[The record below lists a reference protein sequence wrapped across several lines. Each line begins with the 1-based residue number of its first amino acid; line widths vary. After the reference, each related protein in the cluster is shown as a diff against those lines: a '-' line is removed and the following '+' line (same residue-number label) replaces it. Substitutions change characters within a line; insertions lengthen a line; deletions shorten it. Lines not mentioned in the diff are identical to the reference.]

1 MKIAKLDLPDSAI
14 EFLHSQ
20 GFEKLYPPQA
30 DSVKSGLMDGKNILV
45 SAPTAS
51 GKTLIAMLAMLSH
64 LSKNNSDNNND
75 DSNHNGIG
83 KKVIYLSPLRALAA
97 EKFTEFKKL
106 EKISLGKKIKVGIS
120 TGDFEN
126 LEKNLEK
133 NNILIL
139 TNEKMDSII
148 RHGAEWI
155 EDIGLV
161 ISDEVHLIGDE
172 SRGPTLEMI
181 LTQLKLLET
190 KPQIVGLSATITNSE
205 ELSDWLGC
213 NLVKNDWRPVP
224 LSEGVCDGGEVTMS
238 DGKTFE
244 VERSIRGTP
253 IDLGVQSV
261 KEGGQSLVFAE
272 TRTRSKS
279 LATKAADAVSQ
290 VLEKKDLKNLEKTS
304 KKIMSE
310 NEHTELV
317 KTLALLI
324 KKGVAFHHAGLNQN
338 CRGTVETEFRKGTI
352 KLLSSTPTLA
362 AGVNLPARRVVISN
376 INRYNAKV
384 GANRP
389 ISILEYKQLCGRAGR
404 PQYDDYGESIIV
416 GNGNTED
423 LIDYYI
429 NGEPEPIISKITD
442 DKSLRTHV
450 LSVVVTNPGIKKDD
464 ILEFFLQ
471 TLGGMQS
478 RKPTIKFAIDIS
490 LRFLSSEYLIVKKG
504 ERYAATE
511 FGKKTSMLYID
522 PLTATS
528 FRDAVENVSP
538 DGKHTFGFLHLIS
551 KCDEFFPKFSL
562 RNKDYGA
569 ASVLIENNSS
579 ELLES
584 ISEYDCSR
592 SLLALN
598 AWITESSELSLSD
611 NLGIESG
618 DMHRMAE
625 TANWLSYCLREI
637 SKHVERADLLDEL
650 DNLRKRIVYGIR
662 EELLD
667 LVRVKGIGRVRARI
681 LYKNNIRN
689 LDDLAKIPVNK
700 LAEIDKI
707 GSTIADN
714 IKTELRRIR
723 Y

>member
-1 MKIAKLDLPDSAI
+1 MNIDKLKLPGSAI
-14 EFLHSQ
+14 EFLKSQ
-20 GFEKLYPPQA
+20 GYTKLYPPQA
-30 DSVKSGLMDGKNILV
+30 DSVKSGLLDGKSILV

-51 GKTLIAMLAMLSH
+51 GKTLIAMLAIMSYLS
-64 LSKNNSDNNND
+64 NNK
-75 DSNHNGIG
+75 G
-83 KKVIYLSPLRALAA
+83 KVVYLSPLRALAS

-106 EKISLGKKIKVGIS
+106 EKVALGNKVKVAIS
-120 TGDFEN
+120 TGDFEKI
-126 LEKNLEK
+126 EKNLE
-133 NNILIL
+133 NSNLLIL

-148 RHGAEWI
+148 RHNAEWVD
-155 EDIGLV
+155 EIGLV

-190 KPQIVGLSATITNSE
+190 KPQIVGLSATITNSDE
-205 ELSDWLGC
+205 IADWLEC
-213 NLVKNDWRPVP
+213 TLVKNDWRPVP

-244 VERSIRGTP
+244 VERSLMGTP

-261 KEGGQSLVFAE
+261 KQGGQSLVFAE
-272 TRTRSKS
+272 TRARSKS
-279 LATKAADAVSQ
+279 LATKAADAIFQ
-290 VLEKKDLKNLEKTS
+290 MLEKKEISELEKTS
-304 KKIMSE
+304 KKLLSE

-317 KTLALLI
+317 KTLALLV
-324 KKGVAFHHAGLNQN
+324 KKGVAFHHAGLNQK
-338 CRGTVETEFRKGTI
+338 CRQTIEDEFRKGTI

-423 LIDYYI
+423 LIEYYI
-429 NGEPEPIISKITD
+429 HGEPEPIISKITD
-442 DKSLRTHV
+442 DKSLRTHI
-450 LSVVVTNPGIKKDD
+450 LSVIVTHPGIKKED

-471 TLGGMQS
+471 TLGGLQT

-490 LRFLSSEYLIVKKG
+490 LRFLSSKFLIIKKG

-522 PLTATS
+522 PLTATY
-528 FRDAVENVSP
+528 FRDSIENVSKER
-538 DGKHTFGFLHLIS
+538 KHTFGFLHLITN
-551 KCDEFFPKFSL
+551 CEEFFPKFSL
-562 RNKDYGA
+562 RQKDYET
-569 ASVLIENNSS
+569 ASLMIENNSS
-579 ELLES
+579 QLLEP

-592 SLLALN
+592 SLLALQS
-598 AWITESSELSLSD
+598 WITESTELSLSD
-611 NLGIESG
+611 SLGIESG
-618 DMHRMAE
+618 DMHRMTE
-625 TANWLSYCLREI
+625 NANWLSYCLREI
-637 SKHVERADLLDEL
+637 SKHVERADLLEEL
-650 DNLRKRIVYGIR
+650 GDLRNRVVYGIR

-667 LVRVKGIGRVRARI
+667 LVKVRGIGRVRARI
-681 LYKNNIRN
+681 LFKHGIKN
-689 LDDLAKIPVNK
+689 LDDLRKIPVNK

-707 GSTIADN
+707 GSTVADN
-714 IKTELRRIR
+714 IKEELRKVR
-723 Y
+723 

>member
-1 MKIAKLDLPDSAI
+1 MKIDKLDLPDSAI
-14 EFLHSQ
+14 EFLKSQ
-20 GFEKLYPPQA
+20 GFEKLYPPQV
-30 DSVKSGLMDGKNILV
+30 DSVKSGLLDGKSILV

-51 GKTLIAMLAMLSH
+51 GKTLIAMLAMFSF
-64 LSKNNSDNNND
+64 LSKNN
-75 DSNHNGIG
+75 G
-83 KKVIYLSPLRALAA
+83 KVVYLSPLRALAA

-106 EKISLGKKIKVGIS
+106 EKIALGKKIKVGIS
-120 TGDFEN
+120 TGDFDGI
-126 LEKNLEK
+126 EKNLEK
-133 NNILIL
+133 SDILIL
-139 TNEKMDSII
+139 TNEKMDSVI
-148 RHGAEWI
+148 RHGVEWI
-155 EDIGLV
+155 DEIGLV

-172 SRGPTLEMI
+172 NRGPTLEMI
-181 LTQLKLLET
+181 LTQLKLLDS
-190 KPQIVGLSATITNSE
+190 KPQIVGLSATITNSDE
-205 ELSDWLGC
+205 IANWLDC
-213 NLVKNDWRPVP
+213 KLVKNDWRPVP
-224 LSEGVCDGGEVTMS
+224 LSEGVCDGGEVTMN
-238 DGKTFE
+238 DGNIFD
-244 VERSIRGTP
+244 VERSLRGTP

-261 KEGGQSLVFAE
+261 KQGGQSLVFAE

-279 LATKAADAVSQ
+279 LATKAADVIFQ
-290 VLEKKDLKNLEKTS
+290 MLKKNELKELEKTS
-304 KKIMSE
+304 KKILSQNE
-310 NEHTELV
+310 NTEIV
-317 KTLALLI
+317 KTLAILV

-338 CRGTVETEFRKGTI
+338 CREIIEKEFRNGTI

-376 INRYNAKV
+376 INRYNAKI
-384 GANRP
+384 GRNMP

-416 GNGNTED
+416 GSGNVEELTEH
-423 LIDYYI
+423 YI

-442 DKSLRTHV
+442 DKSLRTHI
-450 LSVVVTNPGIKKDD
+450 LSVIVTHPGIKKDE

-471 TLGGMQS
+471 TLGGLQS

-490 LRFLSSEYLIVKKG
+490 LRFLSSEFLIIKKG

-522 PLTATS
+522 PLTATH
-528 FRDAVENVSP
+528 FRDAVENVSQ
-538 DGKHTFGFLHLIS
+538 DRKHTFGFLHLIS
-551 KCDEFFPKFSL
+551 SCEEFFPKFSL
-562 RNKDYGA
+562 RNKDYES
-569 ASVLIENNSS
+569 ASLLIENNSS
-579 ELLES
+579 ELLEP

-592 SLLALN
+592 SLLALQ

-611 NLGIESG
+611 SFSIESG

-625 TANWLSYCLREI
+625 MANWLSYCLREI
-637 SKHVERADLLDEL
+637 SKHVDRADLLEEL
-650 DNLRKRIVYGIR
+650 DDFRKRIVYGIR

-681 LYKNNIRN
+681 LYKHKIKN

-714 IKTELRRIR
+714 IKSELRKVR

>member
-1 MKIAKLDLPDSAI
+1 MKIEKLDLPKSAI
-14 EFLHSQ
+14 DFLQSQ

-30 DSVKSGLMDGKNILV
+30 DSVKSGLLDGKSILV

-51 GKTLIAMLAMLSH
+51 GKTLIAMLAMISY
-64 LSKNNSDNNND
+64 LSKND
-75 DSNHNGIG
+75 G
-83 KKVIYLSPLRALAA
+83 KVVYLSPLRALAA
-97 EKFTEFKKL
+97 EKFSEFKKL
-106 EKISLGKKIKVGIS
+106 EKVALGKKIKIGIS

-126 LEKNLEK
+126 IEKNLEK
-133 NNILIL
+133 SNVLIL

-148 RHGAEWI
+148 RHGVEWV
-155 EDIGLV
+155 EEIGLV

-181 LTQLKLLET
+181 LTQLKLLDT
-190 KPQIVGLSATITNSE
+190 KPQLVGLSATITNSDE
-205 ELSDWLGC
+205 IADWLNC
-213 NLVKNDWRPVP
+213 KLVKNDWRPVP

-244 VERSIRGTP
+244 VERSLRGTP

-261 KEGGQSLVFAE
+261 QQGGQSLVFAE

-279 LATKAADAVSQ
+279 LATKAADAIFQ
-290 VLEKKDLKNLEKTS
+290 ILKKNELHDLEKTS
-304 KKIMSE
+304 KKILSE

-317 KTLALLI
+317 KTLAVLV
-324 KKGVAFHHAGLNQN
+324 KKGVAFHHAGLNQK
-338 CRGTVETEFRKGTI
+338 CREIIETEFRKGTI

-404 PQYDDYGESIIV
+404 PQYDDFGESIIV

-423 LIDYYI
+423 LIEYYI
-429 NGEPEPIISKITD
+429 NGEPEPIVSKITD
-442 DKSLRTHV
+442 DKSLRTHI
-450 LSVVVTNPGIKKDD
+450 LSVIVTHPGIKKEE

-471 TLGGMQS
+471 TLGGLQS
-478 RKPTIKFAIDIS
+478 RKPTLKFAIDIS
-490 LRFLSSEYLIVKKG
+490 LRFLSSKYLIIKKG

-522 PLTATS
+522 PLTATY
-528 FRDAVENVSP
+528 FRDAIENVSEERN
-538 DGKHTFGFLHLIS
+538 HTFGFLHLIS
-551 KCDEFFPKFSL
+551 NCDEFFPKFSL
-562 RNKDYGA
+562 RQKDYES
-569 ASVLIENNSS
+569 ASLMIENNSS
-579 ELLES
+579 ELLEP

-592 SLLALN
+592 SLLALQS
-598 AWITESSELSLSD
+598 WITESSELSLSD
-611 NLGIESG
+611 SLGIESG

-625 TANWLSYCLREI
+625 NANWLTYCLREI

-650 DNLRKRIVYGIR
+650 ADLRTRIVYGIR
-662 EELLD
+662 KELLD
-667 LVRVKGIGRVRARI
+667 LVKVKGIGRVRARI
-681 LYKNNIRN
+681 LYKHGIKN
-689 LDDLAKIPVNK
+689 LDDLSKIPVNK

-714 IKTELRRIR
+714 IKAELRKVR
-723 Y
+723 

>member
-1 MKIAKLDLPDSAI
+1 MNIEKLKLAKPAI
-14 EFLHSQ
+14 EFLKSE
-20 GFEKLYPPQA
+20 GYSKLYPPQS
-30 DSVKSGLMDGKNILV
+30 DSVKAGLLEGKSILV

-51 GKTLIAMLAMLSH
+51 GKTLIAMLAMLSYI
-64 LSKNNSDNNND
+64 SNNK
-75 DSNHNGIG
+75 G
-83 KKVIYLSPLRALAA
+83 KVIYLSPLRALAA

-106 EKISLGKKIKVGIS
+106 EKVAIGNKVKVAIS

-126 LEKNLEK
+126 IEKNLEK
-133 NNILIL
+133 SNLLIL

-148 RHGAEWI
+148 RHGAEWVD
-155 EDIGLV
+155 DIGLV

-181 LTQLKLLET
+181 LTQLKILET
-190 KPQIVGLSATITNSE
+190 NPQIVGLSATITNSDE
-205 ELSDWLGC
+205 IADWLEC
-213 NLVKNDWRPVP
+213 KLVKNDWRPVP
-224 LSEGVCDGGEVTMS
+224 LSEGVCDEGIVTMS

-244 VERSIRGTP
+244 VERSLRGTP

-261 KEGGQSLVFAE
+261 QQGGQSLVFAE

-279 LATKAADAVSQ
+279 LATKAADTISQ
-290 VLEKKDLKNLEKTS
+290 ILEKKEISELEKIS
-304 KKIMSE
+304 KKILAE
-310 NEHTELV
+310 NEHTEIV
-317 KTLALLI
+317 KTLATLV
-324 KKGVAFHHAGLNQN
+324 KKGVAFHHAGLNQK
-338 CRGTVETEFRKGTI
+338 CREAVEQEFRKGVI

-404 PQYDDYGESIIV
+404 PQYDKYGEAIIV

-423 LIDYYI
+423 LIEYYI
-429 NGEPEPIISKITD
+429 NGEPEPIESKITD
-442 DKSLRTHV
+442 DRSLRTHI
-450 LSVVVTNPGIKKDD
+450 LSVIVTHPGIKKEE

-471 TLGGMQS
+471 TLGGLQS

-490 LRFLSSEYLIVKKG
+490 LRFLSSKFLIIKKG

-522 PLTATS
+522 PLTATY
-528 FRDAVENVSP
+528 FRDSIENVSEE
-538 DGKHTFGFLHLIS
+538 GKHTFGFLHLITN
-551 KCDEFFPKFSL
+551 CEEFFPKFSL
-562 RNKDYGA
+562 RQKDYET
-569 ASVLIENNSS
+569 ASLMIENNKSQ
-579 ELLES
+579 LLEP

-592 SLLALN
+592 SLLALQS
-598 AWITESSELSLSD
+598 WITESTELSLSD
-611 NLGIESG
+611 SLGIESG
-618 DMHRMAE
+618 DMHRMTE
-625 TANWLSYCLREI
+625 NANWLSYCLREI
-637 SKHVERADLLDEL
+637 SKHVDRPDLLEEL
-650 DNLRKRIVYGIR
+650 GDLRNRVVYGIR

-681 LYKNNIRN
+681 LFKHGIKN
-689 LDDLAKIPVNK
+689 LDDLRKIPVNK
-700 LAEIDKI
+700 LGEIDKI

-714 IKTELRRIR
+714 IKAELRRVR
-723 Y
+723 

>member
-1 MKIAKLDLPDSAI
+1 MKIEKLDLPDTAI
-14 EFLHSQ
+14 EFLKSQ
-20 GFEKLYPPQA
+20 GYEKLYPPQV
-30 DSVKSGLMDGKNILV
+30 DSVESGLLGGKSILV

-51 GKTLIAMLAMLSH
+51 GKTLIAMLAMMSY
-64 LSKNNSDNNND
+64 LSKND
-75 DSNHNGIG
+75 G
-83 KKVIYLSPLRALAA
+83 KVIYLSPLRALAA
-97 EKFTEFKKL
+97 EKFLEFKKL
-106 EKISLGKKIKVGIS
+106 EKVALGKKAKVSIS
-120 TGDFEN
+120 TGDYEN
-126 LEKNLEK
+126 IEKNLEK
-133 NNILIL
+133 SNVLIL

-155 EDIGLV
+155 EEIGLV
-161 ISDEVHLIGDE
+161 IADEVHLIGDE
-172 SRGPTLEMI
+172 NRGPTLEMI

-190 KPQIVGLSATITNSE
+190 NPQIIGLSATITNSDE
-205 ELSDWLGC
+205 IADWLDC
-213 NLVKNDWRPVP
+213 KLVKNDWRPVP
-224 LSEGVCDGGEVTMS
+224 LSEGVCDAGEVTMN
-238 DGKTFE
+238 DGKVFSI
-244 VERSIRGTP
+244 ERSICGTP

-272 TRTRSKS
+272 TRNRSKS
-279 LATKAADAVSQ
+279 LATKAADAISQ
-290 VLEKKDLKNLEKTS
+290 ILEKKDLIELEKTS
-304 KKIMSE
+304 KKILSE
-310 NEHTELV
+310 NEHTELI
-317 KTLALLI
+317 KTLAFLV

-338 CRGTVETEFRKGTI
+338 CRETIETEFRKGTI

-404 PQYDDYGESIIV
+404 PQYDDYGEAIIV

-442 DKSLRTHV
+442 DKSLRTHI
-450 LSVVVTNPGIKKDD
+450 LSVVVTHPGIKKDE

-471 TLGGMQS
+471 TLGGLQS
-478 RKPTIKFAIDIS
+478 RKPTVKFAIDIS
-490 LRFLSSEYLIVKKG
+490 LRFLSSEYLLIKKG
-504 ERYAATE
+504 ERFAATE

-522 PLTATS
+522 PLTATY
-528 FRDAVENVSP
+528 FRDAIENVSQNR
-538 DGKHTFGFLHLIS
+538 KHTFGFLHLIS
-551 KCDEFFPKFSL
+551 NCEEFYPKFSL
-562 RNKDYGA
+562 RNKDYES
-569 ASVLIENNSS
+569 ASLLIENNSS
-579 ELLES
+579 ELLEP

-592 SLLALN
+592 SLLALH

-611 NLGIESG
+611 NFGVESG

-637 SKHVERADLLDEL
+637 SKHVERADLLEEL

-662 EELLD
+662 EELLE

-681 LYKNNIRN
+681 LYKHRIKN

-700 LAEIDKI
+700 LSEIDKI
-707 GSTIADN
+707 GSTLAEN
-714 IKTELRRIR
+714 IKSELRKVR
-723 Y
+723 

>member
-1 MKIAKLDLPDSAI
+1 MKIDKLDLPDSAI
-14 EFLHSQ
+14 EFLKSQ
-20 GFEKLYPPQA
+20 GFEKLYPPQV
-30 DSVKSGLMDGKNILV
+30 DSVKSGLLDGKSILV

-51 GKTLIAMLAMLSH
+51 GKTLIAMLAMFSY
-64 LSKNNSDNNND
+64 LSKNN
-75 DSNHNGIG
+75 G
-83 KKVIYLSPLRALAA
+83 KVVYLSPLRALAA

-106 EKISLGKKIKVGIS
+106 EKIALGKKIKVGVS
-120 TGDFEN
+120 TGDFDGI
-126 LEKNLEK
+126 EKNLEK
-133 NNILIL
+133 SDILIL
-139 TNEKMDSII
+139 TNEKMDSVI
-148 RHGAEWI
+148 RHGVEWI
-155 EDIGLV
+155 DEIGLV

-172 SRGPTLEMI
+172 NRGPTLEMI
-181 LTQLKLLET
+181 LTQLKLLDS
-190 KPQIVGLSATITNSE
+190 KPQIVGLSATITNSDE
-205 ELSDWLGC
+205 IANWLDC
-213 NLVKNDWRPVP
+213 KLVKNDWRPVP
-224 LSEGVCDGGEVTMS
+224 LSEGVCDGGEVTMN
-238 DGKTFE
+238 DGNIFD
-244 VERSIRGTP
+244 VERSLRGTP

-261 KEGGQSLVFAE
+261 KQGGQSLVFAE

-279 LATKAADAVSQ
+279 LATKAADVISQ
-290 VLEKKDLKNLEKTS
+290 MLKKNELKELEKTS
-304 KKIMSE
+304 KKILSQNE
-310 NEHTELV
+310 NTEIV
-317 KTLALLI
+317 KTLAILV

-338 CRGTVETEFRKGTI
+338 CREIIEKEFRNGTI

-376 INRYNAKV
+376 INRYNAKI
-384 GANRP
+384 GRNMP

-416 GNGNTED
+416 GSGNVEELTEH
-423 LIDYYI
+423 YI

-442 DKSLRTHV
+442 DKSLRTHI
-450 LSVVVTNPGIKKDD
+450 LSVIVTHPGIKKDE

-471 TLGGMQS
+471 TLGGLQS

-490 LRFLSSEYLIVKKG
+490 LRFLSSEFLIIKKG

-522 PLTATS
+522 PLTATH
-528 FRDAVENVSP
+528 FRDAVENVSQ
-538 DGKHTFGFLHLIS
+538 DRKHTFGFLHLIS
-551 KCDEFFPKFSL
+551 SCEEFFPKFSL
-562 RNKDYGA
+562 RNKDYES
-569 ASVLIENNSS
+569 ASLLIENNSS
-579 ELLES
+579 ELLEP

-592 SLLALN
+592 SLLALQ
-598 AWITESSELSLSD
+598 AWMTESSELSLSD
-611 NLGIESG
+611 SFSIESG

-625 TANWLSYCLREI
+625 MANWLSYCLREI
-637 SKHVERADLLDEL
+637 SKHVDRADLLEEL
-650 DNLRKRIVYGIR
+650 DDFRKRIVYGIR

-681 LYKNNIRN
+681 LYKHKIKN

-714 IKTELRRIR
+714 IKSELRKVR

>member
-1 MKIAKLDLPDSAI
+1 MKIEKLTLPKPAI
-14 EFLHSQ
+14 EFLKSQ
-20 GFEKLYPPQA
+20 GFEKLYPPQT
-30 DSVKSGLMDGKNILV
+30 DSVNSGLLEGQSILV

-51 GKTLIAMLAMLSH
+51 GKTLIAMLAMISFI
-64 LSKNNSDNNND
+64 SKNK
-75 DSNHNGIG
+75 G
-83 KKVIYLSPLRALAA
+83 KVIYLSPLRALAA
-97 EKFTEFKKL
+97 EKFSEFKKL
-106 EKISLGKKIKVGIS
+106 EKVVLGNKVKVGIS

-126 LEKNLEK
+126 MDKNLEK
-133 NNILIL
+133 NNVLIL

-148 RHGAEWI
+148 RHGAEWLD
-155 EDIGLV
+155 EIGLV
-161 ISDEVHLIGDE
+161 ITDEVHLIGDE

-190 KPQIVGLSATITNSE
+190 NPQIVGLSATITNSDE
-205 ELSDWLGC
+205 IANWLEC
-213 NLVKNDWRPVP
+213 KLIKNDWRPIP
-224 LSEGVCDGGEVTMS
+224 LAEGVCDAGKITMS

-244 VERSIRGTP
+244 VERSLRGIP

-261 KEGGQSLVFAE
+261 KDGGQSLVFAE

-279 LATKAADAVSQ
+279 LATKAADIISQ
-290 VLEKKDLKNLEKTS
+290 ILIKKEIIQLEKIS
-304 KKIMSE
+304 KKILSE

-317 KTLALLI
+317 KTLALLV
-324 KKGVAFHHAGLNQN
+324 KKGVAFHHAGLNQK
-338 CRGTVETEFRKGTI
+338 CREIIEKEFRNGTI

-376 INRYNAKV
+376 IKRYNAKI

-404 PQYDDYGESIIV
+404 PQYDKFGESIIV

-442 DKSLRTHV
+442 DKSLRTHI
-450 LSVVVTNPGIKKDD
+450 LSVVVTHPGSKKED
-464 ILEFFLQ
+464 ILDFFLK
-471 TLGGMQS
+471 TLGGLQS
-478 RKPTIKFAIDIS
+478 RKSTLKFAIDIS
-490 LRFLSSEYLIVKKG
+490 LRFLSNESLLIKKG

-528 FRDAVENVSP
+528 FRDAIETVSQER
-538 DGKHTFGFLHLIS
+538 KHTFGFLHLIS
-551 KCDEFFPKFSL
+551 NCEEFFPKFSL
-562 RNKDYGA
+562 RQKDYES
-569 ASVLIENNSS
+569 ASLIIENNSS
-579 ELLES
+579 ELIEL

-592 SLLALN
+592 SLLALQS
-598 AWITESSELSLSD
+598 WITESSELTISD

-618 DMHRMAE
+618 DMHRMTE
-625 TANWLSYCLREI
+625 NANWLTYCLREI
-637 SKHVERADLLDEL
+637 SKHIERVDLLVELDEL
-650 DNLRKRIVYGIR
+650 RQRIVYGIR

-667 LVRVKGIGRVRARI
+667 LIRVKGIGRVRARI
-681 LYKNNIRN
+681 LFKHGIKN
-689 LDDLAKIPVNK
+689 LDDLRKIQVNK
-700 LAEIDKI
+700 LGEIDKI
-707 GSTIADN
+707 GPTIADN
-714 IKTELRRIR
+714 IKSELKKVR

>member
-1 MKIAKLDLPDSAI
+1 MKIEKLDLPKPAI
-14 EFLHSQ
+14 DFLLAE

-30 DSVKSGLMDGKNILV
+30 DCIKTGLLDGQSILV

-51 GKTLIAMLAMLSH
+51 GKTLIATLAMMSH
-64 LSKNNSDNNND
+64 LSKNK
-75 DSNHNGIG
+75 G
-83 KKVIYLSPLRALAA
+83 KVIYLSPLRALAA

-106 EKISLGKKIKVGIS
+106 EKVPLGKKIRVGIS

-126 LEKNLEK
+126 IKKNLEK
-133 NNILIL
+133 SDVLIL

-148 RHGAEWI
+148 RHGVEWVD
-155 EDIGLV
+155 DIGLV
-161 ISDEVHLIGDE
+161 IADEVHLIGDE

-181 LTQLKLLET
+181 LTKLKLLEN

-205 ELSDWLGC
+205 ELGQWLDC
-213 NLVKNDWRPVP
+213 KLVENDWRPVP
-224 LSEGVCDGGEVTMS
+224 LSEGVCDGGEVVMS
-238 DGKTFE
+238 DGTTFE

-279 LATKAADAVSQ
+279 LATKASEAISQ
-290 VLEKKDLKNLEKTS
+290 FLQKNETKELEKVS
-304 KKIMSE
+304 KKILAN
-310 NEHTELV
+310 NEHTDLV
-317 KTLALLI
+317 NTLATLV

-338 CRGTVETEFRKGTI
+338 CRETIETEFRKGTI

-416 GNGNTED
+416 GNQNTED
-423 LIDYYI
+423 LIEYYI
-429 NGEPEPIISKITD
+429 NGEPEPIVSKITD

-450 LSVVVTNPGIKKDD
+450 LSIVVTNPGIKKEE
-464 ILEFFLQ
+464 ILDFFLQ
-471 TLGGMQS
+471 TLGGRQS

-490 LRFLSSEYLIVKKG
+490 LRFLSSQYLLVKKG

-511 FGKKTSMLYID
+511 FGKKTSMLYTD
-522 PLTATS
+522 PLTATY
-528 FRDAVENVSP
+528 FRDAVENVS
-538 DGKHTFGFLHLIS
+538 KERLHTFGFLHLIS
-551 KCDEFFPKFSL
+551 SCEEFFPKFSM
-562 RNKDYGA
+562 RNKDYET
-569 ASVLIENNSS
+569 ASVMIENHTS
-579 ELLES
+579 ELLEP

-592 SLLALN
+592 SLLALQS
-598 AWITESSELSLSD
+598 WITESSELSLSD
-611 NLGIESG
+611 SLGIESG
-618 DMHRMAE
+618 DMHRMVENAD
-625 TANWLSYCLREI
+625 WLTYCLREI
-637 SKHVERADLLDEL
+637 SKHVDRVDLLEEL
-650 DNLRKRIVYGIR
+650 TNLRKRITYGIR

-667 LVRVKGIGRVRARI
+667 LVRIKGIGRVRARI
-681 LYKNNIRN
+681 LYKHGIKN
-689 LDDLAKIPVNK
+689 LDDLAKIPVKK

-707 GSTIADN
+707 GSTLSDN
-714 IKTELRRIR
+714 IKTELRKVR
-723 Y
+723 